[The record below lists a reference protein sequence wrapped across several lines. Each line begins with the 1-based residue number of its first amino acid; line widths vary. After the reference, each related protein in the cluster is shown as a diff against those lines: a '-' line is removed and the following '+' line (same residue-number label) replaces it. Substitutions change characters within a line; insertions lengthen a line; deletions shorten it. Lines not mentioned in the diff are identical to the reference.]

1 MDSPAFFEP
10 VDYLAIGHISCDLT
24 PAGARIGGSVSY
36 AALTAKSLGLKVG
49 IVTAWGE
56 DVSLGPLRGIPIA
69 GIVSNRSTTFANLET
84 THGRVQTLHYLAP
97 SIDYQLIPE
106 AWLTAPIVHLAPV
119 AQEIPPSIIRHFP
132 RSFVGVSAQGWLRD
146 WGDDGRVFASELTA
160 AHNILEQVSAVVIS
174 VEDIDNDHNHAKA
187 MSTYCHLLAVTLG
200 VEGSNVYWSEEKRK
214 IAAPSAQEI
223 DSVGAGDIFASGF
236 FIHYCNS
243 GDPWKAAL
251 FANQLASSSVSQI
264 GLTSTTVKDTP
275 YHEIIQKLY
284 NIQNTTSKV

>member
-1 MDSPAFFEP
+1 M
-10 VDYLAIGHISCDLT
+10 
-24 PAGARIGGSVSY
+24 
-36 AALTAKSLGLKVG
+36 
-49 IVTAWGE
+49 
-56 DVSLGPLRGIPIA
+56 
-69 GIVSNRSTTFANLET
+69 ET
-84 THGRVQTLHYLAP
+84 TYGRVQTLHHLAP

-106 AWLTAPIVHLAPV
+106 AWRTAPIVHLAPV
-119 AQEIPPSIIRHFP
+119 AQEIPPSIIRYFP

-146 WGDDGRVFASELTA
+146 WDDDGRVFASELTA
-160 AHNILEQVSAVVIS
+160 AHNILEQVTAVVIS
-174 VEDIDNDHNHAKA
+174 VEDIDNDQNRAKS

-200 VEGSNVYWSEEKRK
+200 AEGANVYWREDKRK
-214 IAAPSAQEI
+214 IAAPSAHEI

-236 FIHYCNS
+236 FIHYYNS

-264 GLTSTTVKDTP
+264 GLTSTTVVDTP